1 MMMLNFID
9 LNDSGGDGF
18 RWTTYRT
25 KNSSV
30 KSNVRDM
37 TSILSFARSHDTL
50 SAGRLG
56 SDPHGWRNALNY
68 YGWGTAA
75 LTDSSQRVY
84 DDHAYTSFDAAL
96 KEAVTSMARF
106 RKPVGVL
113 ARAGHHAQVATGYVV
128 TGEDPSTSDN
138 FVVNGLYVSDPLASA
153 GIVNR
158 YVTRGTLLSGN
169 LRYRFQT
176 YREVDSPMDDPY
188 TAGYRRSSVASLSS
202 EWYRRYV
209 LIVAVRD
216 GVPGPTP
223 TPTPTPTPNP
233 TPTPD
238 PTPTASPTQGSTAA
252 SPTPA
257 PAAATAPPAPTA
269 TATRTPSQAPSPS
282 EAPSPTAAPSAAPS
296 QQPAEAS
303 ASPAG

>member
-50 SAGRLG
+50 SAGRPG

-68 YGWGTAA
+68 YGWGGAA
-75 LTDSSQRVY
+75 LVDSSKRVY

-128 TGEDPSTSDN
+128 TGEDPATSDN
-138 FVVNGLYVSDPLASA
+138 FVVNGLYVTDPLASA

-158 YVTRGTLLSGN
+158 YVTRATLLSGN

-176 YREVDSPMDDPY
+176 YREADSPLTTRIRP
-188 TAGYRRSSVASLSS
+188 AIGRARSPRRPRS
-202 EWYRRYV
+202 
-209 LIVAVRD
+209 
-216 GVPGPTP
+216 G
-223 TPTPTPTPNP
+223 
-233 TPTPD
+233 
-238 PTPTASPTQGSTAA
+238 TAA
-252 SPTPA
+252 MS
-257 PAAATAPPAPTA
+257 
-269 TATRTPSQAPSPS
+269 
-282 EAPSPTAAPSAAPS
+282 
-296 QQPAEAS
+296 
-303 ASPAG
+303 